1 MALHLLENIENFKDN
16 ELKAFEI
23 EDHRICAVKVNGVIK
38 AFKNRCAHQNM
49 PLHTG
54 FIKDNW
60 VVCSFHGW
68 LFDMD
73 SGDCGVN
80 PSCKLPIYKVVE
92 KENKVYVE
100 IP

>member
-1 MALHLLENIENFKDN
+1 MIYLDDVENFKPE
-16 ELKAFEI
+16 ELRMFKVEGNSV
-23 EDHRICAVKVNGVIK
+23 CAVNVGGKIK

-73 SGDCGVN
+73 TGECGVN
-80 PSCKLPIYKVVE
+80 PSCTLSIYKVTI
-92 KENKVYVE
+92 ENEKVYVE
-100 IP
+100 F